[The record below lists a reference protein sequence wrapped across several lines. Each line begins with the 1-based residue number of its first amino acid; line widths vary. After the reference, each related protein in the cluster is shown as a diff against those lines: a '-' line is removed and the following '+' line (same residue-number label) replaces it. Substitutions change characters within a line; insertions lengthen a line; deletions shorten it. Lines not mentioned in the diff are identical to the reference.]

1 MSDRYVTTCHTLKPH
16 GGEGSGEQVLG
27 RDGQEDDDVAGMKQR
42 NGEGQRTARMFNP
55 SLPPLLLTARQ
66 GKGERVISEWE
77 NLHRVG
83 SLCVGKGGL
92 GKY

>member
-1 MSDRYVTTCHTLKPH
+1 M
-16 GGEGSGEQVLG
+16 LG

-42 NGEGQRTARMFNP
+42 NGEGHRTARMFNP

-83 SLCVGKGGL
+83 RFVRGERGIG
-92 GKY
+92 